1 MTEPGDEPGRS
12 RSGSMTA
19 LIVVTIVVVVFAALV
34 AVYMY
39 GLQGIGT

>member
-1 MTEPGDEPGRS
+1 
-12 RSGSMTA
+12 MTA
-19 LIVVTIVVVVFAALV
+19 LIVMTIILVVFAALI